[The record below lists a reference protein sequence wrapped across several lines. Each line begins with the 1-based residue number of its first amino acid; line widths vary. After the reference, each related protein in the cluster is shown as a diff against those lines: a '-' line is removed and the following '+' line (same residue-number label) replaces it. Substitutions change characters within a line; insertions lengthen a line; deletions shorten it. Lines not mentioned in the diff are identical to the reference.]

1 MENEVVINKC
11 GKYPE
16 DFIKIDIWSDPDFV
30 FVNDPQYQS
39 IQLCDSELN
48 TIYVNSFIECE
59 HYVLGGWDNSPA
71 QFNEISFHNSLSLI
85 IVGAILS
92 RYLIKKIFTKNNA
105 KT

>member
-1 MENEVVINKC
+1 ML
-11 GKYPE
+11 
-16 DFIKIDIWSDPDFV
+16 
-30 FVNDPQYQS
+30 
-39 IQLCDSELN
+39 QLCLLLSERIHISTPNRYEYQFVKKPAAMEYLTFLVKAKN
-48 TIYVNSFIECE
+48 DATIALARNHDAHELYEI
-59 HYVLGGWDNSPA
+59 VLGGWDNSPA

>member
-1 MENEVVINKC
+1 MSVIEEIC
-11 GKYPE
+11 GNYPE
-16 DFIKIDIWSDPDFV
+16 GFEKLDISSDPNYV
-30 FVNDPQYQS
+30 FVSDPGYS
-39 IQLCDSELN
+39 TRQLFDSEGN
-48 TIYVNSFIECE
+48 KVFVNSFIECE
-59 HYVLGGWDNSPA
+59 HYVLGGWNNSPA